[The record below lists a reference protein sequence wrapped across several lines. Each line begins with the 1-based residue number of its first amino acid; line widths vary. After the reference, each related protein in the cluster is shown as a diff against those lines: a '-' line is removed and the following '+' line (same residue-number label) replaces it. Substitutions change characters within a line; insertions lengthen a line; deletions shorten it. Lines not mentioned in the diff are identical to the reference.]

1 MGPRTCAASGSPA
14 VDNDGFVP
22 RIPLPFLDLTNEI
35 DETGARR
42 RHRLLGPVRVLE
54 LLHVERGAVMS
65 VNQLELPQNIVS
77 EVCAFAGET
86 YGKLTPMKET

>member
-1 MGPRTCAASGSPA
+1 M
-14 VDNDGFVP
+14 DNDGFVP

-65 VNQLELPQNIVS
+65 VDQLELPQNIVS
-77 EVCAFAGET
+77 EVCGFAGDDLQLPVRLCSGLGPVAMT
-86 YGKLTPMKET
+86 FGLQ